1 MIWSKSSMRKS
12 CLWSSMDVKSFNW
25 MNRCWWDIRN
35 KRSLMESKMFKD
47 VLKVCKISI
56 FTIFLLKLKLKIF
69 FCQISIFLISREIEI
84 EDFFGK
90 SQFFWFFS
98 WNWSWRFFGKFWF
111 VLFFSWNWIWR
122 FLWQIWIYW
131 FFSWN
136 WILHVFLAN
145 FNFSIFVVK
154 LNLRIFFGKL
164 QFLYFSL
171 KSNVW
176 RIFGKS

>member
-69 FCQISIFLISREIEI
+69 FCQISIFLIYREIEV

-98 WNWSWRFFGKFWF
+98 WNWSWRFFGKSEFIDF
-111 VLFFSWNWIWR
+111 SPEIEFYIFF
-122 FLWQIWIYW
+122 L
-131 FFSWN
+131 
-136 WILHVFLAN
+136 FLAN

-154 LNLRIFFGKL
+154 LNLRIFLANCNFSIFHWNRMFDE
-164 QFLYFSL
+164 FLANLNFSNFSRETEL
-171 KSNVW
+171 
-176 RIFGKS
+176 